1 MMKSRSIRT
10 QVMVPSL
17 ALIVIGLGAVA
28 AYSGW
33 SRTASMSESF
43 QQKVNLTSAMA
54 SSGAA
59 TAMWQFDKALAKD
72 TFQPAATDRD
82 FRAAVI
88 LDDSG
93 KPFFTAGSS
102 DDVAAAT
109 KAAAAKTSSGDADQT
124 MSFATAPLKHTEEG
138 KEMTIGTMVIAFDK
152 TAIASDASKS
162 LLALAMISISVL
174 VLVAAALYVLLRT
187 ITNPLVS
194 LSDVMKKL
202 SSGKLDTVV
211 PNQDRGDEIG
221 DMSRSVEY
229 FKASVY
235 SAASLQREADE
246 SRQAQDERR
255 RLREEAEQARLAG
268 MSAATNSLA
277 RGLQTLANGDLTAH
291 ISEKL
296 PEEYEGLRQN
306 FNQAVMQLR
315 ETLSMVVVTA
325 NNIDAGTRDIASNT
339 NDLARRT
346 EQQAASLEE
355 TAAALN
361 EITVNI
367 TSSLKLTEE
376 ARQVALEVSTGADKS
391 GEVMENAVSAM
402 SRIESSAA
410 QIANIIGVIDEI
422 AFQTNLLALNAGV
435 EAARAGEAGKGFA
448 VVAQEVREL
457 AQRSANAARE
467 IKSLIENST
476 REVSVGVGLVSTTG
490 TALTDIG
497 GLVGEVNQKIASIT
511 TATREQSSALS
522 EINTAVNHMDQNTQH
537 NASMVEETSAAS
549 AALASEAEKLRALV
563 SHFIID
569 ERAKTGGFRSA
580 A

>member
-33 SRTASMSESF
+33 SRTSSMTESF

-59 TAMWQFDKALAKD
+59 TAMWQFDKGLAKD
-72 TFQPAATDRD
+72 TFLPAETDRD

-93 KPFFTAGSS
+93 KPFFTTGAA
-102 DDVAAAT
+102 DMVAMAT
-109 KAAAAKTSSGDADQT
+109 KAASKTSSGDADKN
-124 MSFATAPLKHTEEG
+124 MSFSTAPLKHTEEG

-152 TAIASDASKS
+152 AAIAADASNS
-162 LLALAMISISVL
+162 LLTLAMISISVL
-174 VLVAAALYVLLRT
+174 LLVAAALYVLLRT
-187 ITNPLVS
+187 ITHPLVS

-246 SRQAQDERR
+246 SRQAQEERR
-255 RLREEAEQARLAG
+255 RLREEAEQARLAA
-268 MSAATNSLA
+268 MSAATTSLA
-277 RGLQTLANGDLTAH
+277 RGLQTLANGDLTAT
-291 ISEKL
+291 ISESL
-296 PEEYEGLRQN
+296 PEEYEGLRHN

-361 EITVNI
+361 QITVNI
-367 TSSLKLTEE
+367 SSSLKLTED
-376 ARQVALEVSTGADKS
+376 ARNVALEVSQGADES
-391 GEVMENAVSAM
+391 GKVMNNAVTAM
-402 SRIESSAA
+402 GRIETSAA

-467 IKSLIENST
+467 IKGLIENST

-497 GLVGEVNQKIASIT
+497 GLISEVNQKIAAIT

-549 AALASEAEKLRALV
+549 SALASEAEKLRALV
-563 SHFIID
+563 SHFVI
-569 ERAKTGGFRSA
+569 ENKVKTGGFRA
-580 A
+580 AA

>member
-17 ALIVIGLGAVA
+17 ALIVIGLGAVT

-33 SRTASMSESF
+33 SRTTSMTNAF
-43 QQKVNLTSAMA
+43 QQKVKLTSAMA

-59 TAMWQFDKALAKD
+59 TAMWQFDKDLAKD
-72 TFQPAATDRD
+72 TFLPAATDRD

-88 LDDSG
+88 LDDRG
-93 KPFFTAGSS
+93 KPFFTTGQA
-102 DDVAAAT
+102 DVVTAAT
-109 KAAAAKTSSGDADQT
+109 NAVAHSGDKSANKT
-124 MSFATAPLKHTEEG
+124 MSIETAPLTHTEEG

-152 TAIASDASKS
+152 TAIAEDASSS
-162 LLALAMISISVL
+162 LATLAMIALSVL
-174 VLVAAALYVLLRT
+174 LLVGGALYALMRT
-187 ITNPLVS
+187 ITRPIGS
-194 LSDVMKKL
+194 LSDVMEKL
-202 SSGKLDTVV
+202 SSGKLDTIV

-221 DMSRSVEY
+221 AMSRAVEY
-229 FKASVY
+229 FKESVY
-235 SAASLQREADE
+235 SAANLQRQADE
-246 SRQAQDERR
+246 SRQAQEERR
-255 RLREEAEQARLAG
+255 RQHEEAEHARLTA
-268 MSAATNSLA
+268 MSTATTSLA
-277 RGLQTLANGDLTAH
+277 RGLHTLANGDLTAN
-291 ISEKL
+291 ISEQL
-296 PEEYEGLRQN
+296 PEEFEGLRRN
-306 FNQAVMQLR
+306 FNDAVAQLR
-315 ETLSMVVVTA
+315 DTLSMVVITA

-367 TSSLKLTEE
+367 SSSLKLTEE
-376 ARQVALEVSTGADKS
+376 ARHVAIEASGGADKS
-391 GEVMENAVSAM
+391 GDVMENAVAAM
-402 SRIESSAA
+402 SRIETSAG

-467 IKSLIENST
+467 IKGLIENST
-476 REVSVGVGLVSTTG
+476 REVSIGVDLVSTTG
-490 TALTDIG
+490 TALNQIG
-497 GLVGEVNQKIASIT
+497 ALIGQVNQRIASIA
-511 TATREQSSALS
+511 TATREQSSGLS

-537 NASMVEETSAAS
+537 NAAMVEETSAAS
-549 AALASEAEKLRALV
+549 GALAAEAEKLRSLV
-563 SHFIID
+563 SKFIID
-569 ERAKTGGFRSA
+569 QNGNTRNFRNA

>member
-1 MMKSRSIRT
+1 MMKSKSIRT

-33 SRTASMSESF
+33 SRTASLTESF
-43 QQKVNLTSAMA
+43 QQKVDLTSAMA

-72 TFQPAATDRD
+72 TFLPAETDRD

-88 LDDSG
+88 LDDTG
-93 KPFFTAGSS
+93 KPFFTTGQP
-102 DDVAAAT
+102 DVIAAAST
-109 KAAAAKTSSGDADQT
+109 AATQKPDGSAEKTL
-124 MSFATAPLKHTEEG
+124 SFSTAPLKHTEEG

-152 TAIASDASKS
+152 TAIAADANAS
-162 LLALAMISISVL
+162 LTTLAMIALSVL
-174 VLVAAALYVLLRT
+174 LLVGAALYVLLRT
-187 ITNPLVS
+187 ITHPIVS
-194 LSDVMKKL
+194 LSEVMEKL
-202 SSGKLDTVV
+202 SSGKLDTIV
-211 PNQDRGDEIG
+211 PNQERGDEIG
-221 DMSRSVEY
+221 AMSRSVEF
-229 FKASVY
+229 FKKSVY

-246 SRQAQDERR
+246 SRQAQEERR
-255 RLREEAEQARLAG
+255 RLREEAEQARLAA

-277 RGLQTLANGDLTAH
+277 RGLQTLANGDLTAT
-291 ISEKL
+291 ISEQL
-296 PEEYEGLRQN
+296 PAEYEGLRQN
-306 FNQAVMQLR
+306 FNDAVAQLR
-315 ETLSMVVVTA
+315 ETLSMVVITA

-361 EITVNI
+361 QITANI
-367 TSSLKLTEE
+367 SSSLKLTEE
-376 ARQVALEVSTGADKS
+376 ARDVALEASGGADKS
-391 GEVMENAVSAM
+391 GEVMENAVAAM
-402 SRIESSAA
+402 SRIEASAS

-476 REVSVGVGLVSTTG
+476 REVSIGVNLVSTTG

-497 GLVGEVNQKIASIT
+497 ALIDRINRRIASIA
-511 TATREQSSALS
+511 TATREQSSGLS

-537 NASMVEETSAAS
+537 NAAMVEETSAAS
-549 AALASEAEKLRALV
+549 GALAAEAEKLRSLV
-563 SHFIID
+563 SHFTID
-569 ERAKTGGFRSA
+569 GRGKAGGFRSA

>member
-17 ALIVIGLGAVA
+17 ALIVIGLGAVT

-33 SRTASMSESF
+33 SRTTSMTNAF
-43 QQKVNLTSAMA
+43 QQKVKLTSAMA

-59 TAMWQFDKALAKD
+59 TAMWQFDKDLAKD
-72 TFQPAATDRD
+72 TFLPAATDRD

-88 LDDSG
+88 LDDRG
-93 KPFFTAGSS
+93 KPFFTTGQA
-102 DDVAAAT
+102 DVVTAAT
-109 KAAAAKTSSGDADQT
+109 NAVAHSGDKSANKT
-124 MSFATAPLKHTEEG
+124 MSIETAPLTHTEEG

-152 TAIASDASKS
+152 TAIAEDASSS
-162 LLALAMISISVL
+162 LATLAMIALSVL
-174 VLVAAALYVLLRT
+174 LLVGGALYALMRT
-187 ITNPLVS
+187 ITRPIGS
-194 LSDVMKKL
+194 LSDVMEKL
-202 SSGKLDTVV
+202 SSGKLDTIV

-221 DMSRSVEY
+221 AMSRAVEY
-229 FKASVY
+229 FKESVY
-235 SAASLQREADE
+235 SAATLQRQADE
-246 SRQAQDERR
+246 SRQAQEERR
-255 RLREEAEQARLAG
+255 RQHEEAEHARLTA
-268 MSAATNSLA
+268 MSTATTSLA
-277 RGLQTLANGDLTAH
+277 RGLHTLANGDLTAN
-291 ISEKL
+291 ISEQL
-296 PEEYEGLRQN
+296 PEEFEGLRRN
-306 FNQAVMQLR
+306 FNDAVAQLR
-315 ETLSMVVVTA
+315 DTLSMVVITA

-361 EITVNI
+361 QITVNI
-367 TSSLKLTEE
+367 SSSLKLTEE
-376 ARQVALEVSTGADKS
+376 ARHVAIEASDGADKS
-391 GEVMENAVSAM
+391 GDVMENAVAAM
-402 SRIESSAA
+402 SRIETSAA

-467 IKSLIENST
+467 IKGLIENST
-476 REVSVGVGLVSTTG
+476 REVSIGVDLVSTTG
-490 TALTDIG
+490 TALNQIG
-497 GLVGEVNQKIASIT
+497 ALIGQVNQRIASIA
-511 TATREQSSALS
+511 TATREQSSGLS

-537 NASMVEETSAAS
+537 NAAMVEETSAAS
-549 AALASEAEKLRALV
+549 GALAAEAEKLRSLV
-563 SHFIID
+563 SKFIID
-569 ERAKTGGFRSA
+569 QNGNTRNFRSA